1 MKNGIEIN
9 GKLTV
14 KADYLKQLRED
25 DKFINAF
32 GVFVKGRNFSY
43 DTVKRS
49 WLYGN
54 VPHILTDINNI
65 LFIAKYL
72 AVENFLDLLE
82 DSKELTSKIVT
93 ERVGTD
99 L

>member
-1 MKNGIEIN
+1 MKKEIAITS
-9 GKLTV
+9 KLTI
-14 KADYLKQLRED
+14 KAEILKQLRED

-32 GVFVKGRNFSY
+32 GVFIKGRNFSY

-65 LFIAKYL
+65 LFICKYL
-72 AVENFLDLLE
+72 AVENFIDILE
-82 DSKELTSKIVT
+82 ESKELSSVVRT
-93 ERVGTD
+93 ERVGSE

>member
-1 MKNGIEIN
+1 MKNEIGILT
-9 GKLTV
+9 KLTV
-14 KADYLKQLRED
+14 KAEILKQLRED

-43 DTVKRS
+43 ETVKRS

-65 LFIAKYL
+65 LFICKYL
-72 AVENFLDLLE
+72 AVENFIEILE
-82 DSKELTSKIVT
+82 ESKDLTSKHA
-93 ERVGTD
+93 ERVGSE